1 MVMALR
7 SKWAVGKAVRAI
19 LPIAR
24 LDSLLY
30 LLLNRARSGS
40 LIVRVKTPGRRT
52 RRSARFVTKE
62 SDNDNDHE
70 DDIRE
75 AWKGVFCLEGFDPGG
90 LAVGGRI
97 SERYVT
103 DEQRC
108 RRPGGQGQK
117 GSTEMRETGT

>member
-40 LIVRVKTPGRRT
+40 LIVRVK
-52 RRSARFVTKE
+52 
-62 SDNDNDHE
+62 
-70 DDIRE
+70 
-75 AWKGVFCLEGFDPGG
+75 G
-90 LAVGGRI
+90 LAMPEDTRTKDAMKCEVRHQRI
-97 SERYVT
+97 R
-103 DEQRC
+103 
-108 RRPGGQGQK
+108 
-117 GSTEMRETGT
+117 